1 MWKGRLQPRIQTG
14 VIHVYIRGNNRFH
27 VFYDEFDRIEFLKQC
42 QRAANQ
48 HNTTIT
54 EFTLMDNHAHLQI
67 ETENLSL
74 FMKSLLQGYV
84 QWYNRKNGVRDKLF
98 KSPFNSS
105 CKFSTE
111 RIIDNKLY
119 ILQNPLEENMCN
131 HPSDYKWSSYKFHF
145 GQKTH
150 LSKYIQL
157 NTKPIDNFYK
167 SIGAFNKA
175 ILEKAKSS
183 NKSDRATTDTWEKIS
198 DSEVAKYALRIIAP
212 KKIFQLNSDEIRIL
226 IVRLKKETDAS
237 YRQISS
243 LTHENYDYVRKIC
256 FENVALQ

>member
-1 MWKGRLQPRIQTG
+1 MRKGRLQPRIQTG
-14 VIHVYIRGNNRFH
+14 TIHVYIRGNSRYN
-27 VFYDEFDRIEFLKQC
+27 VFYDDLERTEFLKQC
-42 QRAANQ
+42 QRSANQ
-48 HNTTIT
+48 HDTTIT

-67 ETENLSL
+67 ETENLSR

-84 QWYNRKNGVRDKLF
+84 QWYNRKNGLRDKLF

-119 ILQNPLEENMCN
+119 ILQNSMEEEMCD

-145 GQKTH
+145 GQKTK
-150 LSKYIQL
+150 LSKYIL
-157 NTKPIDNFYK
+157 VNTNPIDKYYK
-167 SIGAFNKA
+167 TIVAFNNA

-183 NKSDRATTDTWEKIS
+183 RKNERHNSDTYERIS

-212 KKIFQLNSDEIRIL
+212 KNIFQLNRDEVRAL
-226 IVRLKKETDAS
+226 IVRLKRETNAS

-243 LTHENYDYVRKIC
+243 LTHENYDYVRKLC
-256 FENVALQ
+256 ATSPLP